1 MEGTLARG
9 VYRDGA
15 FAQVS
20 YDGIESIPINR
31 ALYKER
37 GYEPPFEDLPT
48 KDEHERVMKG
58 WAESPVQRW
67 RRGMDSQ
74 ARPSPSASSAER

>member
-1 MEGTLARG
+1 MEVMLARG

-37 GYEPPFEDLPT
+37 GYEPPFEELPT
-48 KDEHERVMKG
+48 KHEHERVGSGKAG
-58 WAESPVQRW
+58 G
-67 RRGMDSQ
+67 RRGQRQAIVKPDSPWEHR
-74 ARPSPSASSAER
+74 A